1 MRIRNIYCRYSQK
14 KTFSISTLVFILLCL
29 LFLFACDSS
38 DTRSTTKSST
48 SSDSEIQVRITSPLN
63 GATIALT
70 DTNPSSQVSF
80 YTSKPLG
87 GNAPFSVTF
96 LSKGPTTSN
105 SATAIESVTIQQPP
119 PAGEDEPAPL
129 ELLQFRADLEF
140 RETGSHTITA
150 VARDSRGYTGS
161 NSISVTIVE
170 TTPRLRVQ
178 ITSPVDGATVGFTV
192 KEGAEGATADVK
204 FTYATSGGKAP
215 VTVTWLIDGPDGY
228 SNSASSASEENSVLT
243 FGPAG
248 QYTIS
253 AVARD
258 ADGVQVSDS
267 ITISIW

>member
-1 MRIRNIYCRYSQK
+1 MQNRDIFYHEAQRKIYS
-14 KTFSISTLVFILLCL
+14 FSILLSVLLCL
-29 LFLFACDSS
+29 LFLSACDSS
-38 DTRSTTKSST
+38 DTRSTAKSST

-70 DTNPSSQVSF
+70 DANPSSQVSF
-80 YTSKPLG
+80 YTAKPLG
-87 GNAPFSVTF
+87 GTAPFSVTF

-105 SATAIESVTIQQPP
+105 SATAIESSTTQQPP
-119 PAGEDEPAPL
+119 PAGEDEPASL
-129 ELLQFRADLEF
+129 GLLQFKADLEF
-140 RETGSHTITA
+140 LETGSHTITA

-161 NSISVTIVE
+161 NSISVTVVE
-170 TTPRLRVQ
+170 TTPRLQVQ

-192 KEGAEGATADVK
+192 KGEETTATADVK

-228 SNSASSASEENSVLT
+228 SNSASSTSVDNTVLT
-243 FGPAG
+243 FGPEG